1 MDDAVSRYV
10 AELMDPYSPYYSN
23 GLLNSEGM
31 TLLKVIARSV
41 LAVNPSLKPRFAKA
55 RRLRDYEHVS
65 SLMADVAET
74 LRSGREQ

>member
-10 AELMDPYSPYYSN
+10 RELMDPYSPYYSN

-41 LAVNPSLKPRFAKA
+41 LALNPSLKARFAKA

-74 LRSGREQ
+74 LGGSG